1 MEERLLGNSGLRVST
16 LGLGCNNFGWQI
28 DVPASKAVLH
38 KALDLGVTHLDTAD
52 IYGDGTPENN
62 SEAYLGQLLGP
73 RRKDV
78 VIGTKFGLKT
88 MNPADGLAG
97 ASRRYI
103 MQAVEASLKRL
114 NTDWIDLYYLHI
126 PDGITPTEET
136 LRALDELIHQ
146 GKIRYAACSNMSP
159 WKVTE
164 AHWIAKYHHLNGYIA
179 SQNQYSL
186 VARDVEKE
194 LAPALEAA
202 GMGLVPFFPLASGFL
217 TGKYKRGEASGKDT
231 RFGRLQGLGNAYAT
245 DANWEIVEK
254 LSAFAASRDKELLDL
269 AFAWLLAKR
278 GVASVIA
285 GATRPEQIERNA
297 QAVTWKLTPDE
308 VAEVDDLSSKG

>member
-52 IYGDGTPENN
+52 IYGDGTQENN

-97 ASRRYI
+97 SSRRYV

-136 LRALDELIHQ
+136 VRALDELIKQ
-146 GKIRYAACSNMSP
+146 GKIRYAACSNLSP

-164 AHWIAKYHHLNGYIA
+164 AHWTAKYHNLNGYIA

-202 GMGLVPFFPLASGFL
+202 GMGLVPYFPLASGFL
-217 TGKYKRGEASGKDT
+217 TGKYKRGEESGKDT
-231 RFGRLQGLGNAYAT
+231 RFGRLAGLGNAYAS
-245 DANWEIVEK
+245 DANWAIVEK
-254 LSAFAASRDKELLDL
+254 LVPFAQSRGKELLDL

-285 GATRPEQIERNA
+285 GATKPEQVERNA

-308 VAEVDDLSSKG
+308 VAEVDALSSKG

>member
-28 DVPASKAVLH
+28 DVPSSRAVLH

-52 IYGDGTPENN
+52 IYGDGTQENN

-97 ASRRYI
+97 GSRRYV

-126 PDGITPTEET
+126 PDGITPSEET
-136 LRALDELIHQ
+136 IRALDDLIHQ
-146 GKIRYAACSNMSP
+146 GKIRYAACSNLP
-159 WKVTE
+159 AWKVTE

-186 VARDVEKE
+186 VARDIEKD
-194 LAPALEAA
+194 LLPALEAA
-202 GMGLVPFFPLASGFL
+202 GMGLVPYFPLASGFL

-245 DANWEIVEK
+245 DANWDIVEK
-254 LSAFAASRDKELLDL
+254 LAPFAGARGKELLDL

-285 GATRPEQIERNA
+285 GATKPEQVERNA
-297 QAVTWKLTPDE
+297 KAVTWTLTPDE
-308 VAEVDDLSSKG
+308 VAEVDTLSAKA

>member
-1 MEERLLGNSGLRVST
+1 MEERLLGYSGLRVST

-38 KALDLGVTHLDTAD
+38 KALDLGVNHLDTAD
-52 IYGDGTPENN
+52 IYGDGTQENN

-78 VIGTKFGLKT
+78 VIATKFGMKS
-88 MNPADGLAG
+88 MSPADGLNG

-126 PDGITPTEET
+126 PDGITPVEET

-146 GKIRYAACSNMSP
+146 GKIRYAACSNLP
-159 WKVTE
+159 AWQVTE
-164 AHWIAKYHHLNGYIA
+164 AHWTAKYHGFNGYIA

-186 VARDVEKE
+186 VARDIEKD
-194 LAPALEAA
+194 LTPALAA
-202 GMGLVPFFPLASGFL
+202 ANMGLVPYFPLASGFL
-217 TGKYKRGEASGKDT
+217 TGKYKRGEASGQDS
-231 RFGRLQGLGNAYAT
+231 RFGRLQGLGNMYAT
-245 DANWEIVEK
+245 DANWEIADK
-254 LSAFAASRDKELLDL
+254 LSAFAAARGKELLDL

-285 GATRPEQIERNA
+285 GATKPEQVARNA
-297 QAVTWKLTPDE
+297 EAVTWRLTPDE
-308 VAEVDDLSSKG
+308 VAEVDALSQKG

>member
-52 IYGDGTPENN
+52 VYGDGTQENN
-62 SEAYLGQLLGP
+62 SETYLGQLLGP

-78 VIGTKFGLKT
+78 VLATKFGLKT
-88 MNPADGLAG
+88 LNPADGLAG
-97 ASRRYI
+97 GSRRYI
-103 MQAVEASLKRL
+103 MQAVEASLRRL

-126 PDGITPTEET
+126 PDGITPAEET
-136 LRALDELIHQ
+136 VRALDDLIHQ
-146 GKIRYAACSNMSP
+146 GKIRYAACSNLP
-159 WKVTE
+159 AWQVTE
-164 AHWIAKYHHLNGYIA
+164 SHWIAKYHHLNGYVA

-186 VARDVEKE
+186 VVRDLEKD
-194 LAPALEAA
+194 LAPALAA
-202 GMGLVPFFPLASGFL
+202 ADMGLVPYFPLASGFL

-231 RFGRLQGLGNAYAT
+231 RFGRLAGLGNAYAT
-245 DANWEIVEK
+245 DANWAIVEK
-254 LSAFAASRDKELLDL
+254 LTPFAESRGKELLDL

-285 GATRPEQIERNA
+285 GATKPEQIERNA

-308 VAEVDDLSSKG
+308 VAEVDALTRKA

>member
-52 IYGDGTPENN
+52 IYGDGTQENN

-88 MNPADGLAG
+88 MNPADGLNG

-146 GKIRYAACSNMSP
+146 GKIRYAACSNLSP

-164 AHWIAKYHHLNGYIA
+164 AHWIARYHHLNGYIA

-194 LAPALEAA
+194 LAPALDAA
-202 GMGLVPFFPLASGFL
+202 GMGLVPYFPLASGFL

-245 DANWEIVEK
+245 DANWAIVEK
-254 LSAFAASRDKELLDL
+254 LVPFARSRGKELLDL

-285 GATRPEQIERNA
+285 GATRPEQVERNA
-297 QAVTWKLTPDE
+297 QAVTWTLTPDE
-308 VAEVDDLSSKG
+308 VAQVDALSHKG